1 MLKRLTIAPIQA
13 AIHIGEVAL
22 IFHGQLAPPKR
33 TGTIAGIA
41 RASAE
46 TRTIVLPEGV
56 EVVCQLLHRL
66 TGHAP
71 AIRVEQIGRESSSV
85 IL

>member
-1 MLKRLTIAPIQA
+1 MLKWLTIPPIQT
-13 AIHIGEVAL
+13 AIHIGKVAL

-46 TRTIVLPEGV
+46 TWTVVLPEGV
-56 EVVCQLLHRL
+56 EIIGQLFHRI
-66 TGHAP
+66 TWHAP
-71 AIRVEQIGRESSSV
+71 AIRDEQIG
-85 IL
+85 